1 MLGLID
7 RISENSMIFDSS
19 YKMIMENF
27 NSPNHSANN
36 TNKPEDIFTVSGG
49 GVISEILIKSEGT
62 SSSSGKFN
70 SIKKICI
77 YIDDVEF
84 LAIDLDNSN
93 RVGSW
98 IPSHQLENYM
108 YGESYIKINEH
119 IKFTK
124 SISIKYVGYSNN
136 SFGAT
141 NGHITYITKV

>member
-7 RISENSMIFDSS
+7 RINESSTVFDNS

-27 NSPNHSANN
+27 NMPSRSANN

-49 GVISEILIKSEGT
+49 GVISEILIKSRGDGADN
-62 SSSSGKFN
+62 GKFN

-93 RVGSW
+93 NVGAW
-98 IPSHQLENYM
+98 IPSQQFENYM
-108 YGESYIKINEH
+108 HGDSYIKINEH

-141 NGHITYITKV
+141 SGHITYITKV